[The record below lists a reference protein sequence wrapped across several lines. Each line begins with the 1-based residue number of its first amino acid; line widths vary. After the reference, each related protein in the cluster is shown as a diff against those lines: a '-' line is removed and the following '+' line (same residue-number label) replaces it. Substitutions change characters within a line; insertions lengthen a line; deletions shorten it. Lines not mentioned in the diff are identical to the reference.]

1 MLNEQER
8 NILQNDNPTNHS
20 IKLGEAMGDIATALA
35 RSLAVVRVKVDDT
48 AAEGFAFTMPVAMY
62 IADVVVQAQAAA
74 TSGKLQLR
82 RTTTAITD
90 AMTCAVNHAKVTSA
104 SVDDAQATTV
114 AGETLNLISTGD
126 DATEAGKVRA
136 IVYIYGIPV

>member
-8 NILQNDNPTNHS
+8 NILQNDNPTNQS
-20 IKLGEAMGDIATALA
+20 VKLGEAMGDIATALA
-35 RSLAVVRVKVDDT
+35 RSLAVVRVVVDDT

-104 SVDDAQATTV
+104 SVDDAKATTV

>member
-1 MLNEQER
+1 MSIISSRQQEII
-8 NILQNDNPTNHS
+8 NNDNPTNQEVALGD
-20 IKLGEAMGDIATALA
+20 KLQAMATYGMAC
-35 RSLAVVRVKVDDT
+35 VRIVVDDT
-48 AAEGFAFTMPVAMY
+48 AATGFDFTMPVAMN

-90 AMTCAVNHAKVTSA
+90 AMTCAVDHTLDTAATIDN
-104 SVDDAQATTV
+104 AQATTT
-114 AGETLNLISTGD
+114 AGETLNFISTGS

-136 IVYIYGIPV
+136 IVYIYGSPV